1 MEGDMAT
8 PRKSIE
14 DDNALRLFYEACG
27 LSHATIERAIKCRY
41 EEPRIENRDRAIA
54 EPAAT
59 PRRTPPK
66 KWRAK

>member
-14 DDNALRLFYEACG
+14 DDNGLRLFYEACG

-41 EEPRIENRDRAIA
+41 EEPRKVENRDRA